1 MNHLIKIIKGAFV
14 GMGSILPGV
23 SGSMIAAILKI
34 YQDLITALNDFT
46 VHPIK
51 SILKVW
57 QYIIGVF
64 IGLGLGFIVVKLFLE
79 NFPLPFTFLFIGFIL
94 GSIPTIKKE
103 IKLNR
108 FKYHHILVFLFS
120 VTLMILFLFINESST
135 STSNLTYY
143 IIVFLIGVITAAALI
158 TPGLSGATML
168 LALGYYQILIELVD
182 DVFRA
187 IITFDLDEIRVF
199 IPMLLLLFLGLIT
212 GLILMGKI
220 MYKILEKYRNHFYI
234 AVLGIIIVSPFNVLY
249 QLNES
254 TENVFNTYWYIWVIS
269 LIFLGLGIYVAYLIS
284 NQKHNR
290 KEIYD

>member
-64 IGLGLGFIVVKLFLE
+64 VGLGLGFLVVKLFLE

-120 VTLMILFLFINESST
+120 ITLMILFLFINESST

-143 IIVFLIGVITAAALI
+143 IIIFLIGVITAAALI

-187 IITFDLDEIRVF
+187 IITFDLNEIKIF
-199 IPMLLLLFLGLIT
+199 IPMLLLLFLGLIA

-269 LIFLGLGIYVAYLIS
+269 SIFLGLGIYVAYLIS
-284 NQKHNR
+284 NQKT
-290 KEIYD
+290 

>member
-46 VHPIK
+46 SHPIK

-57 QYIIGVF
+57 QYILGVF
-64 IGLGLGFIVVKLFLE
+64 VGLGLGFIVVKLFLE

-103 IKLNR
+103 INVKNIQ
-108 FKYHHILVFLFS
+108 YHHILVFLFS
-120 VTLMILFLFINESST
+120 IILMIMFLFINRST
-135 STSNLTYY
+135 SSVSNITFYF
-143 IIVFLIGVITAAALI
+143 IIFFIGLITAIALI

-187 IITFDLDEIRVF
+187 IVTFDLNEIKIF
-199 IPMLLLLFLGLIT
+199 IPMLLILFLGVIT
-212 GLILMGKI
+212 GLIFMGKV
-220 MYKILEKYRNHFYI
+220 MYKILEKYKNHFYI
-234 AVLGIIIVSPFNVLY
+234 AVLGIIIISPFNVLY
-249 QLNES
+249 QLNQGY
-254 TENVFNTYWYIWVIS
+254 ENVFAAYWYVWIIS
-269 LIFLGLGIYVAYLIS
+269 ILLLGLGVYFAYLIS
-284 NQKHNR
+284 NKKH
-290 KEIYD
+290 KTEEIL